1 MSTVYLYLLSLQ
13 VSIPFESVIPFA
25 HFTGRKTESREKY
38 GKMLMGIFQGTLL
51 LIREMESFFKG
62 VALIVA
68 LNDRW

>member
-1 MSTVYLYLLSLQ
+1 MSTAYHYLLSLQ
-13 VSIPFESVIPFA
+13 VSIPFESVILFA

-38 GKMLMGIFQGTLL
+38 GETLMGIFQGTLL